1 LKLRTAQGGD
11 IFGKAANDFF
21 GSSVSISS
29 DGLTVA
35 TGAIGQYGTGMTG
48 YANVFKFISGNWVKQ
63 GGDLKGEAIE
73 DQCGW
78 SVSLSSDGSK
88 VAIGAQRNDA
98 SGINAGHARVFYSCY
113 HTSSNIKVARCFKY
127 KAPSGDEIYTVSGIY
142 EDIISNYAGCDSV
155 ITINL
160 TINTVDVKVTR
171 NTPILTAN
179 TSGAKYQ
186 WLDCDNGFSILQGDT
201 NKSFTATTNGNYA
214 VEIIQKGC
222 IDTSFCYDITGI
234 GLKEI
239 ELSNFVLHPNPT
251 SGIVNIK
258 SLNNYKELTVQ
269 VLNELGEIVI
279 DKTFNN
285 NDEIV
290 LKINGPQGIYF
301 VNLIY
306 INTIERVKV
315 IKY

>member
-1 LKLRTAQGGD
+1 MKLRTAQGGD

-113 HTSSNIKVARCFKY
+113 HTSSNIKLK
-127 KAPSGDEIYTVSGIY
+127 
-142 EDIISNYAGCDSV
+142 
-155 ITINL
+155 
-160 TINTVDVKVTR
+160 
-171 NTPILTAN
+171 PIF
-179 TSGAKYQ
+179 Q
-186 WLDCDNGFSILQGDT
+186 MH
-201 NKSFTATTNGNYA
+201 
-214 VEIIQKGC
+214 
-222 IDTSFCYDITGI
+222 
-234 GLKEI
+234 
-239 ELSNFVLHPNPT
+239 LSSKKN
-251 SGIVNIK
+251 
-258 SLNNYKELTVQ
+258 
-269 VLNELGEIVI
+269 
-279 DKTFNN
+279 
-285 NDEIV
+285 
-290 LKINGPQGIYF
+290 
-301 VNLIY
+301 
-306 INTIERVKV
+306 
-315 IKY
+315 